1 MMTDANEEKIRERAY
16 FIWEREGRP
25 QGREAEHWHAAL
37 IEISIET
44 NGTNGTTAKRTA
56 AKAAPKPASGER
68 PSRKSRIKS
77 IVAKAKDAL
86 DGEGTVA
93 ASKPAEPKRKRSAK
107 ADSDAS
113 KRSPQAP

>member
-1 MMTDANEEKIRERAY
+1 MMMTDTNEEKIRERAY

-25 QGREAEHWHAAL
+25 EGREAEHWHAAVL
-37 IEISIET
+37 ELTVET
-44 NGTNGTTAKRTA
+44 NGTNGTITKHVVS
-56 AKAAPKPASGER
+56 KAAPKLATAEK

-86 DGEGTVA
+86 DGESA
-93 ASKPAEPKRKRSAK
+93 APKPAEPKRKRSAK
-107 ADSDAS
+107 ADSDPS